1 MFKFSDYYLKTN
13 KNRCHTLLLTTIGMS
28 QFEIKKRNC
37 EKLLEV
43 KIDLEV
49 NFMEELDGIKS
60 GRKSVLHVTWSLL
73 KNSLLHHNVIMHNDG
88 SAIKKQ
94 NRFMKNAIVTV
105 GRLLKICW
113 LVIEVL
119 QCMSKMCRP
128 LSSLYLSQ
136 PKSN

>member
-1 MFKFSDYYLKTN
+1 MFKFSNFYLKTN
-13 KNRCHTLLLTTIGMS
+13 KNRCHTLLLTTIGIS
-28 QFEIKKRNC
+28 QLEIKQRNC

-49 NFMEELDGIKS
+49 NFMEELDGI
-60 GRKSVLHVTWSLL
+60 VWPYVCFACYVSLL
-73 KNSLLHHNVIMHNDG
+73 KNSLLHHNAIMRNDG

-94 NRFMKNAIVTV
+94 IRFMKNAIVTV
-105 GRLLKICW
+105 GHLLKICW